1 MYLMVLQRNL
11 SYAAKYLACEALCLV
26 NVVLQLLFMDRFL
39 GGEFLSYGA
48 RVLQQEPHERADAMA
63 LVFPRVAKC
72 QFQRYGPSG
81 GMVTVNTLCLLPLNA
96 VNEKTYAVLWFWL
109 VALAAL
115 LSALLVYRLL
125 LCWALPLRLA
135 AFRLWHRAVPPAC
148 AHTLAARAS
157 LAHWWLLHALAANVD
172 ELVFRD
178 VVRELVDKLWPA
190 PRRGLTPRTAL
201 TATAA
206 AETLPASAP
215 EEVVEL
221 DCLAAA

>member
-1 MYLMVLQRNL
+1 M
-11 SYAAKYLACEALCLV
+11 
-26 NVVLQLLFMDRFL
+26 
-39 GGEFLSYGA
+39 
-48 RVLQQEPHERADAMA
+48 
-63 LVFPRVAKC
+63 
-72 QFQRYGPSG
+72 
-81 GMVTVNTLCLLPLNA
+81 
-96 VNEKTYAVLWFWL
+96 
-109 VALAAL
+109 
-115 LSALLVYRLL
+115 
-125 LCWALPLRLA
+125 
-135 AFRLWHRAVPPAC
+135 PPAC
-148 AHTLAARAS
+148 ASCAYTLAARAS

-190 PRRGLTPRTAL
+190 PWPAPRPAPRRGLTPRTAL